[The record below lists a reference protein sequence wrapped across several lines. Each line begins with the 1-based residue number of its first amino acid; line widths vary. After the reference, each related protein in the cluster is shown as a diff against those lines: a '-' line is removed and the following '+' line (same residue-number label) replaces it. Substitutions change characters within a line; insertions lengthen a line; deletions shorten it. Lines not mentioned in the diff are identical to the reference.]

1 MNTPFLCDYFIIVNS
16 DFQLYNKGKVY
27 GQKKGD
33 CMAEELKGFRVKR
46 ISQADSEK
54 GLWEFDSFGERL
66 KNASKVLIGIG
77 GEWCKKD
84 KGRIGTGYE
93 ALYELVKGKDYF
105 VVTTNTDAVIFD
117 SLLESD
123 RIVAPCGNV
132 TWRQCSESCTKD
144 IWEQGEIADDIC
156 PYCGAPLTGN
166 TMEAKEYIEEG
177 YLPQWRKYTGWLA
190 GTMNRGLLI
199 LELGEGF
206 RMPEVI
212 RWPFERTVQYNKKAF
227 LYRVNQTFAQ
237 LAEGIGDRAV
247 SVKENSV
254 EWVLSNQETYA
265 KMLKNR
271 EKEKE
276 NYDGNR

>member
-166 TMEAKEYIEEG
+166 TMEA
-177 YLPQWRKYTGWLA
+177 
-190 GTMNRGLLI
+190 
-199 LELGEGF
+199 GEGF

-265 KMLKNR
+265 KMLKNW

>member
-1 MNTPFLCDYFIIVNS
+1 MT
-16 DFQLYNKGKVY
+16 
-27 GQKKGD
+27 
-33 CMAEELKGFRVKR
+33 EELKGFQVKR
-46 ISQADSEK
+46 ISEADNEK
-54 GLWEFDSFGERL
+54 GLWEYDSFEDRL
-66 KNASKVLIGIG
+66 KHAGKVLVGIG
-77 GEWCKKD
+77 GEWCREDKEGKPDKRQVKD
-84 KGRIGTGYE
+84 GYE

-117 SLLESD
+117 SSLEEG

-144 IWEQGEIADDIC
+144 IWEPGEILDDIC

-166 TMEAKEYIEEG
+166 TIEAKEYIEEG

-190 GTMNRGLLI
+190 GTRNRGLLI

-206 RMPEVI
+206 RTPEVI
-212 RWPFERTVQYNKKAF
+212 RWPFERTVQYNQKAF
-227 LYRVNQTFAQ
+227 LYRVNETFAQ
-237 LAEGIGDRAV
+237 MAEGIGDRAV

-265 KMLKNR
+265 KMLKNG